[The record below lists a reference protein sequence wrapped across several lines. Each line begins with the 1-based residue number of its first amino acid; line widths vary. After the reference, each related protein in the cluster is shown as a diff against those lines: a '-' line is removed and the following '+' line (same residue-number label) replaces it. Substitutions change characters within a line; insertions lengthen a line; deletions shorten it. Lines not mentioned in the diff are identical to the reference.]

1 MLSCEFCE
9 FFKNTLFYR
18 TSPVAASVSQVWYVL
33 TNQKSSL
40 GGVLQK
46 NEEVVEGSF
55 LERDSSADV
64 FLQILRKCLGQFF
77 QKTSVRAASED
88 LPY

>member
-1 MLSCEFCE
+1 M
-9 FFKNTLFYR
+9 
-18 TSPVAASVSQVWYVL
+18 VWSD
-33 TNQKSSL
+33 KSEVVTWR
-40 GGVLQK
+40 GFTK

-55 LERDSSADV
+55 LERDSSTDV

-77 QKTSVRAASED
+77 QKTSVRVASED